1 MEVALFRLL
10 ESWGIRP
17 DHVIGHSVG
26 ELAAA
31 HVAGVLSL
39 VDAATLVNAR
49 ARLMQA
55 LPAGGAMVS
64 VQASEEDILP
74 RLAGLEARV
83 SIAAV
88 NGPRSVVVSGEEETV
103 LAVTAG
109 FKAKRLSVSHAFHS
123 PLMAGMLD
131 EFFAVASTLSYRP
144 PSIPVV
150 SNLDGD
156 VATPEYWVRHVREA
170 VRFVDGMKALEAAGV
185 TTYVEVGPDAVLSA
199 MGQACVER

>member
-55 LPAGGAMVS
+55 LPTGGAMVS

-88 NGPRSVVVSGEEETV
+88 NGPNSVVVSGEEEAV

-109 FKAKRLSVSHAFHS
+109 FKAKRLAVSHAFHS
-123 PLMAGMLD
+123 PLMAGVVG
-131 EFFAVASTLSYRP
+131 EFFAGGAGVTVHQ
-144 PSIPVV
+144 PSISVV

-156 VATPEYWVRHVREA
+156 LATPEDWGRPVRGA
-170 VRFVDGMKALEAAGV
+170 VRFARGV
-185 TTYVEVGPDAVLSA
+185 
-199 MGQACVER
+199 